1 MEYKQFTGQSL
12 NKHNKNMNIVSNANN
27 MSSKV
32 TSQQNAVSTKYTDK
46 IHVKAKKSL
55 CLKLFA
61 TNGAGLI
68 RGKVNSLK
76 MEVKATGANLVMI
89 QETHAQTKGK
99 IAMDGFVVFEAI

>member
-1 MEYKQFTGQSL
+1 
-12 NKHNKNMNIVSNANN
+12 MNIVSNANN

-61 TNGAGLI
+61 
-68 RGKVNSLK
+68 
-76 MEVKATGANLVMI
+76 
-89 QETHAQTKGK
+89 QT
-99 IAMDGFVVFEAI
+99 VQV